1 MSSPMDF
8 LMANITLSVPDGLKK
23 KMEKYPEIK
32 WSQVARKAIED
43 KIKDMELLDKLT
55 EKSKLTKKDAEEI
68 SKIIKEELSKKV
80 LNAWISLLAPIL
92 SFLH

>member
-80 LNAWISLLAPIL
+80 LNA
-92 SFLH
+92 

>member
-32 WSQVARKAIED
+32 WSQVARKAIEE

-68 SKIIKEELSKKV
+68 SKIIKEEMAKKV
-80 LNAWISLLAPIL
+80 LNA
-92 SFLH
+92 

>member
-1 MSSPMDF
+1 MDF

>member
-68 SKIIKEELSKKV
+68 SKIIKEEMAKKV
-80 LNAWISLLAPIL
+80 LNA
-92 SFLH
+92 